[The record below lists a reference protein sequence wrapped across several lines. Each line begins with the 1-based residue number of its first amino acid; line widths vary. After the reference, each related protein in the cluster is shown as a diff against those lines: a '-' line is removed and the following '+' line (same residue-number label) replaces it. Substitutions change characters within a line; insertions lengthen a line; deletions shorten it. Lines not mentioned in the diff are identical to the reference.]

1 MQLDGPGKLCF
12 FLLCAWSH
20 DLHTVFWLV
29 FSIQVSSII
38 EQPYGFDPATQS
50 FKSRDFFLCSWL
62 PCVFK
67 SRDFFLCSWMPPVF
81 KSRDFFLCSWLP
93 TVFKSRDFFLCSWIL
108 IAAWSQSTEHLSR
121 LFKTSRLTPPLR
133 VDLPSHKLSCV
144 QAAARQAPHS
154 LISKGRAPWS
164 WVNNPNLN
172 WNWSLVSL
180 SSSLQASCVSSS
192 CSSVKYDSF
201 KSPDCPAFLTCGR
214 AASADLTD
222 SWRRHRQQYSTV
234 QCSTVLLTRLLF
246 LLQLGKV
253 ELNSASVCHSLVV
266 SVSASHPASASS
278 NPASLPVRRDI
289 LF

>member
-62 PCVFK
+62 P
-67 SRDFFLCSWMPPVF
+67 
-81 KSRDFFLCSWLP
+81 

-108 IAAWSQSTEHLSR
+108 IAAWSQSTEYLSL
-121 LFKTSRLTPPLR
+121 LFKTSLLTPPLR

-222 SWRRHRQQYSTV
+222 SWRRYRQQYSTV

>member
-1 MQLDGPGKLCF
+1 MD
-12 FLLCAWSH
+12 
-20 DLHTVFWLV
+20 
-29 FSIQVSSII
+29 SIQQHSHSSHV
-38 EQPYGFDPATQS
+38 TS
-50 FKSRDFFLCSWL
+50 FYAHDCRQYSSHVTSFYAHDCRQYSSHVTSFYAHDCRQYSSHVTSSYAPESW
-62 PCVFK
+62 
-67 SRDFFLCSWMPPVF
+67 SPP
-81 KSRDFFLCSWLP
+81 DLNPLNTWAC
-93 TVFKSRDFFLCSWIL
+93 C
-108 IAAWSQSTEHLSR
+108 SR
-121 LFKTSRLTPPLR
+121 LAGCPPPLR

-246 LLQLGKV
+246 LLQLCKV

-266 SVSASHPASASS
+266 SVSASHPAGASS
-278 NPASLPVRRDI
+278 NPGQPASQMRYTFFIFFHSNLT
-289 LF
+289 